1 MRQPHARSRAVVLGA
16 GTAGLLAARVL
27 AEAFAEVL
35 ILDRDPLA
43 GAGTA
48 RPGVPQGCHA
58 HVLLGRGQ
66 QILEE
71 LFPGFTAE
79 AVAAG
84 SPVADFGALRSYVG
98 SRRLRPARTG
108 ALCLSMARPVLD
120 GRLLA
125 RVQALPSVRL
135 LAGTAVL
142 AVVADAD
149 ADRVRGVRVRSGP
162 AGNDEVIEA
171 DLVVDATGRNSPT
184 PAWLA
189 ELGYRPPVEELVEL
203 ELVGTSRHYHLSDET
218 ILGGDLAI
226 EVIPTAEQPTG
237 AWFGRLGGGRCVLSV
252 TEVAG
257 RGAPT
262 DPAELLDRVRALP
275 VPDIADVLAVAEP
288 IDDAVSDRFA
298 GSLRRRY
305 ELLDRLPERLL
316 VMGDAA
322 CSLNPSYHQGM
333 TVAAQQALVLRDQL
347 RYGVPESAVF
357 AKDQAAVLD
366 VAWNAALG
374 ADLGQG
380 GIAGECGEDVM
391 VSNAFLAKLRSA
403 ATRDAVLA
411 RALRRVTGLIDSPES
426 LMTSDIVARA
436 MGPGGPR

>member
-1 MRQPHARSRAVVLGA
+1 MTQPHVRSRALVLGA

-35 ILDRDPLA
+35 VLDRDPLA
-43 GAGTA
+43 GAGGERT
-48 RPGVPQGCHA
+48 GVPQGRHA

-66 QILEE
+66 QVLEE
-71 LFPGFTAE
+71 LFPGFTE
-79 AVAAG
+79 DAVVAG

-108 ALCLSMARPVLD
+108 ALCLSMTRPALD
-120 GRLLA
+120 ARLLA
-125 RVQALPSVRL
+125 RLRTIPSVRL
-135 LAGTAVL
+135 LAGTAAL
-142 AVVADAD
+142 GLVADAGL
-149 ADRVRGVRVRSGP
+149 VRGVRVRSEP
-162 AGNDEVIEA
+162 SGNDEVIEA
-171 DLVVDATGRNSPT
+171 DLVVDATGRTSRT

-203 ELVGTSRHYHLSDET
+203 ELISTTRYYHLPDEA

-226 EVIPTAEQPTG
+226 EVLATAEQPVG
-237 AWFGRLGGGRCVLSV
+237 AWFGRLGGGRCVLSMTGV
-252 TEVAG
+252 PG

-262 DPAELLDRVRALP
+262 DPAALLDRVRALP

-288 IDDAVSDRFA
+288 IDDAVSSRFG

-305 ELLDRLPERLL
+305 EQLDRLPERLL

-322 CSLNPSYHQGM
+322 CSLNPAYHQGS
-333 TVAAQQALVLRDQL
+333 TVAAQQALLLRDQL
-347 RYGVPESAVF
+347 RYGMPEAAVF
-357 AKDQAAVLD
+357 AKDQAGLLD

-374 ADLGQG
+374 ADLSRGAV
-380 GIAGECGEDVM
+380 AGECDEDVV

-411 RALRRVTGLIDSPES
+411 RALRRVTGLIDPPES

-436 MGPGGPR
+436 MGPGGTR